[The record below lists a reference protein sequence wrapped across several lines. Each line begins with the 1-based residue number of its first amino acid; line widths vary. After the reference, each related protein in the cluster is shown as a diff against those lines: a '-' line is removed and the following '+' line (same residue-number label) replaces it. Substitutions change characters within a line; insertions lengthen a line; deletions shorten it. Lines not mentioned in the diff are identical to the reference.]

1 MVCDQI
7 TFTSHPRKDPL
18 RAMATLRRV
27 GGPWSRAWLIS
38 FFALFLFFSF
48 FLISRSHHRLAF
60 DNKTTYASQSQ
71 SFPLSQ
77 PHPFIFPFFYISRYT
92 LLDNTADT

>member
-1 MVCDQI
+1 
-7 TFTSHPRKDPL
+7 FPFS
-18 RAMATLRRV
+18 
-27 GGPWSRAWLIS
+27 
-38 FFALFLFFSF
+38 LFFSF

-77 PHPFIFPFFYISRYT
+77 PHPFIFPFFYTSCYT
-92 LLDNTADT
+92 LLDNTCRHLDTTTRQPYAPSFISF